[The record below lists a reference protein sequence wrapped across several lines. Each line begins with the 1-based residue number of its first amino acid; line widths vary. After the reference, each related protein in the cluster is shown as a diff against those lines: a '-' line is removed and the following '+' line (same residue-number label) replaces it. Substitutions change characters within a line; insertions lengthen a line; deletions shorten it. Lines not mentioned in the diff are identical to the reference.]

1 VKNFSKNLNTE
12 TTQLVLADERASCM
26 RQLSAQIDLQEPDL
40 LADQEDAAA
49 REARFAAFVERQSR
63 FVFRVAYA
71 LLRNSHDSEDV
82 VQETFLKIYRAGAW
96 DSIKDEKA
104 FLARTAWRV
113 ATERLP
119 KKRNEVLDL
128 EMPSTDAT
136 PEQGAI
142 AADWTEMFHRLVDAL
157 PEELRQPLAL
167 STVEELNS
175 REIAKALGVAE
186 GTVRTRLM
194 RARQILKQKLAAVME
209 GRYGK

>member
-1 VKNFSKNLNTE
+1 
-12 TTQLVLADERASCM
+12 M
-26 RQLSAQIDLQEPDL
+26 RQFSAQIDLQEPNL
-40 LADQEDAAA
+40 LANQQDAAA
-49 REARFAAFVERQSR
+49 RDARFSAFVERQSR

-71 LLRNSHDSEDV
+71 LLRNSYDAEDV

-96 DSIKDEKA
+96 DSIKGERA
-104 FLARTAWRV
+104 FLARTAWRL
-113 ATERLP
+113 AIGKLP

-128 EMPSTDAT
+128 EVPSPDAT

-142 AADWTEMFHRLVDAL
+142 TANWTQTVHGLVDAL

-175 REIAKALGVAE
+175 REIAKVMGIAE

-194 RARQILKQKLAAVME
+194 RARQILKQKLAALME